1 MLQKSE
7 FFKPIDKSEQDS
19 EFIAMEPRSFWHD
32 VWDRFRSN
40 RRALI
45 GLIVLLLIVL
55 LLVVDQVVKI
65 WVKTNMA
72 LDQSFT
78 VFPNWFFIRFIEN
91 PGAAFG
97 FQLGGSYGKLILS
110 VFRLAAIAALGYYL
124 AVLLRKKAPT
134 GVLVGFTLIFAGA
147 VGNVIDSAFYGLLFS
162 ESTFTGVATFLPEGG
177 GYAGFLHGK
186 VVDMLYFPLFS
197 GVYPSW
203 LPWVGGEPFLFFSP
217 IFNLADS
224 YISVGIIYMLLF
236 QRKFFK

>member
-1 MLQKSE
+1 MSRK
-7 FFKPIDKSEQDS
+7 
-19 EFIAMEPRSFWHD
+19 R
-32 VWDRFRSN
+32 
-40 RRALI
+40 
-45 GLIVLLLIVL
+45 IVLLLIV

-162 ESTFTGVATFLPEGG
+162 ESTFTGVATFLPEEADMPVSCTARWLTCFISRSLAECTPVGCLGWAVNRSSFSVRSLTWPTAIFPSELSTCCCSSANFSNKFPARKANFQKGG
-177 GYAGFLHGK
+177 DPGC
-186 VVDMLYFPLFS
+186 
-197 GVYPSW
+197 
-203 LPWVGGEPFLFFSP
+203 
-217 IFNLADS
+217 
-224 YISVGIIYMLLF
+224 
-236 QRKFFK
+236 

>member
-1 MLQKSE
+1 MSRK
-7 FFKPIDKSEQDS
+7 
-19 EFIAMEPRSFWHD
+19 R
-32 VWDRFRSN
+32 
-40 RRALI
+40 
-45 GLIVLLLIVL
+45 IVLLLIVL

-134 GVLVGFTLIFAGA
+134 GVLVGFTLI
-147 VGNVIDSAFYGLLFS
+147 SR
-162 ESTFTGVATFLPEGG
+162 
-177 GYAGFLHGK
+177 
-186 VVDMLYFPLFS
+186 
-197 GVYPSW
+197 
-203 LPWVGGEPFLFFSP
+203 LFFPKEADMPVSCTARWLTCFISRFLAVCTP
-217 IFNLADS
+217 VGCLGWAVNRSSFSVRSLTWPTAIFPSELSTCCCSSANFSNKFPARKANFQKGGIRVVKGFPKAPAHNLPPRCHR
-224 YISVGIIYMLLF
+224 I
-236 QRKFFK
+236 R

>member
-1 MLQKSE
+1 MSRK
-7 FFKPIDKSEQDS
+7 
-19 EFIAMEPRSFWHD
+19 R
-32 VWDRFRSN
+32 
-40 RRALI
+40 
-45 GLIVLLLIVL
+45 IVLLLIVL

-162 ESTFTGVATFLPEGG
+162 ECTPVGCLGWAVNRSSFSVRSLTWPTAIFPSELSTCCCSSANFSNKFPARKANFQKGG
-177 GYAGFLHGK
+177 
-186 VVDMLYFPLFS
+186 S
-197 GVYPSW
+197 GLLKASRKP
-203 LPWVGGEPFLFFSP
+203 PR
-217 IFNLADS
+217 
-224 YISVGIIYMLLF
+224 IIYH
-236 QRKFFK
+236 RGAIASGR